1 MPPEE
6 GENTWVAFHQS
17 QFHCPPRLSM
27 QAALIPFSMQ
37 QLLSIQHENPLPV

>member
-6 GENTWVAFHQS
+6 GENTWVGFPQS

-27 QAALIPFSMQ
+27 QPALIPFSME
-37 QLLSIQHENPLPV
+37 QLLSIQDENPLHE